1 MLALFDDGKHDETEN
16 DDVVFV
22 VIVIV
27 VDGWA
32 FKKGRKQGRTYI
44 GGGISSSASR
54 LCRDGAVLGAWWWR
68 GT

>member
-1 MLALFDDGKHDETEN
+1 MLALFDDEEEHD

-22 VIVIV
+22 VIVV
-27 VDGWA
+27 DDGWA
-32 FKKGRKQGRTYI
+32 FEKGRKYGRTYI

-54 LCRDGAVLGAWWWR
+54 LCRDGGVLGAWWWR